1 MLYILLQYL
10 HWPELNI
17 RKLGCHHRKEQ
28 KSSEKHPALHIK
40 ILLFQRWLWSFTV
53 HVYFWAILF
62 ILKQFYY
69 TDSSVYIYIYRQLEM
84 KLSNSVIMPSINSP
98 QFVIYLASQILKAYV
113 QSIYCFL
120 TSFACFVHRVQNL
133 VCFLINMHRSWGPL
147 SAYWGHWDLLI
158 GHFLHAR
165 ALVAVTGSLWWCFVV
180 SFDQGI
186 HCMHRCDCKNQQITF
201 IMLIHETMK
210 QVQAKLSANSNYPLF
225 QSPRMNLI
233 LKH

>member
-98 QFVIYLASQILKAYV
+98 QFVIYLASRILKAYV
-113 QSIYCFL
+113 QSIYCSL
-120 TSFACFVHRVQNL
+120 TSFACFVHRVQFWYVFWLTCIDHEDLWVHIGVTETYLL
-133 VCFLINMHRSWGPL
+133 VISSTLGLLLRSPGPSDGAL
-147 SAYWGHWDLLI
+147 SYLLI
-158 GHFLHAR
+158 KESTVCIG
-165 ALVAVTGSLWWCFVV
+165 VTAKTSKSL
-180 SFDQGI
+180 S
-186 HCMHRCDCKNQQITF
+186 
-201 IMLIHETMK
+201 
-210 QVQAKLSANSNYPLF
+210 
-225 QSPRMNLI
+225 
-233 LKH
+233 